1 MNSKEEKT
9 NSEATNL
16 ENEGSIEKQE
26 DANYSN
32 EQTGEKKLDEKKGK
46 RFNLQQRRN

>member
-16 ENEGSIEKQE
+16 ENEGSIEKQKNTNHSIAQPG
-26 DANYSN
+26 D
-32 EQTGEKKLDEKKGK
+32 KKLDEKTAERSK
-46 RFNLQQRRN
+46 LYQ